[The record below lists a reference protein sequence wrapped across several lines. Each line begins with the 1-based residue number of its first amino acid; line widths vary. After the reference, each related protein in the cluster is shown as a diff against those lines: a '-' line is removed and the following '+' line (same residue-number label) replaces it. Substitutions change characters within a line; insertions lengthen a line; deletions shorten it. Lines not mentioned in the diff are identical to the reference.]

1 MASII
6 QLKRSSVSGRIP
18 DASNVT
24 IGEPVVNLSDQI
36 IYTKNTTG
44 SVIVIGAGTT
54 SNIAEGTNLYFT
66 NTRARAAF
74 TAGTN
79 ITIVD
84 GVISATSS
92 GGGGSGGGANVTV
105 GTSEPTGN
113 VNGDFWLNTENE
125 TFFIY
130 TGFWREFAKLTTEYD
145 QTYFA
150 NAYSLAE
157 LQYGLEHLAN
167 VDINPSSVNEGDLLI
182 YNGGEWKAS
191 RTAKS
196 LILTPSTS
204 APSSPTAGTYATA
217 QPPTWDPGSKGGSTP
232 YPVFYNGSSW
242 VALY

>member
-6 QLKRSSVSGRIP
+6 QLKRSSVSGRVP

-84 GVISATSS
+84 GVISSTAS
-92 GGGGSGGGANVTV
+92 GGGGSGGGANVSVST
-105 GTSEPTGN
+105 TEPTGN
-113 VNGDFWLNTENE
+113 VNGDFWLNTDTE
-125 TFFIY
+125 TFYIY
-130 TGFWREFAKLTTEYD
+130 NGFWREFAKLTTEYD
-145 QTYFA
+145 VNYFA
-150 NAYSLAE
+150 NNYSLAE

-167 VDINPSSVNEGDLLI
+167 VNINPASVTEGDMLI
-182 YNGGEWKAS
+182 YNGTEWVPS
-191 RTAKS
+191 RTAKT
-196 LILTPSTS
+196 LKLTPSTS
-204 APSSPTAGTYATA
+204 APSSPSAGTFATA
-217 QPPTWDPGSKGGSTP
+217 QPPSWDPGAKGGTTP
-232 YPVFYNGSSW
+232 YPVFYNGSTW